1 MTDDDLRAIKNA
13 TIKDRLAFPSLTV
26 SLLVMSVLIVSVI
39 LSEFVL
45 PSIPIDA
52 ETFFVIYVIME
63 ILRIS
68 VCLIIFSAR
77 WVTRR
82 FGMDTQSYLIGLIFL
97 SIAIFYTF
105 RLLTNLTRP
114 TLSLVES
121 TASVYYLRTIA
132 RATIAFALLFIAFI
146 PYNRAISTRAVRAS
160 LVLLVV
166 YVSTVGAL
174 VYLLGDN
181 STQSSTSIADSEK
194 IALSACM
201 IIAFLAAG
209 YQYNRIGRAYNDP
222 TFLILSMAMFLSIA
236 ADIAYLLF
244 SSTND
249 AQKVIGDVVRFCTF
263 IILYIALVQT
273 AFRKPFELLE
283 GAKKQAEVS
292 ISDLTKR
299 KRAEE
304 RLDLS
309 MQAGEIGAWEL
320 NLKNGTAWRSLR
332 HDQIFGYEALL
343 PEWTQETFYKHVVQ
357 EDLPQVKEKFQKAMS
372 TASDWD
378 FECRIKR
385 RDGVERWIKAHGK
398 PKRNET
404 NEPELMFGVVED
416 ITGRK
421 QLEESLLEANKNAD
435 ERMRELMAFYHLAE
449 TITKD
454 NITLEEVY
462 QELVGVLPESWQ
474 YPEVTCARI
483 VFGGEEFRTK
493 NYRESAWKQSASIK
507 VNKVARGTIEICYL
521 EERPEEDEGPFLK
534 EERLLIDAIAERV
547 GRVTERRLAE
557 HRLTESNK
565 ELDAFSYSVSHDL
578 RAPLRSMDGFS
589 KVLLEDHADRIDD
602 VGKDY
607 LKRIRA
613 ASQLMGQLID
623 DLLKLSRISRSEMRV
638 ETVDLSELGREIAAQ
653 LRNSSPGRNVEF
665 VIADGLVA
673 RGDPHLL
680 KIAID
685 NLMGNAWKF
694 TSRHPAARIEFGQD
708 QTDGKKAF
716 FVRDDGAGFDMAY
729 VGKMFAPFQRL
740 HSSDEFPGTG
750 VGLVTV
756 KRIIDRHGGMIWAE
770 GAVEKGATF
779 HFTMDNR
786 GSNRR
791 SHISGDEG
799 GERNGE

>member
-105 RLLTNLTRP
+105 RLLTNLTSP

-209 YQYNRIGRAYNDP
+209 YQYNRIGMAYNNP

-263 IILYIALVQT
+263 IILYTALVQT
-273 AFRKPFELLE
+273 AFRKPLELLE

-332 HDQIFGYEALL
+332 HDLIFGYEALL
-343 PEWTQETFYKHVVQ
+343 PEWTMEIFYKHVVQ

-385 RDGVERWIKAHGK
+385 RDGVERWIKVHGK

-404 NEPELMFGVVED
+404 NEPELMFGFVED

-421 QLEESLLEANKNAD
+421 QLEESLREASK
-435 ERMRELMAFYHLAE
+435 
-449 TITKD
+449 
-454 NITLEEVY
+454 
-462 QELVGVLPESWQ
+462 
-474 YPEVTCARI
+474 
-483 VFGGEEFRTK
+483 
-493 NYRESAWKQSASIK
+493 
-507 VNKVARGTIEICYL
+507 
-521 EERPEEDEGPFLK
+521 
-534 EERLLIDAIAERV
+534 
-547 GRVTERRLAE
+547 
-557 HRLTESNK
+557 RLTESNK

-653 LRNSSPGRNVEF
+653 LRNSSPDRNVEF

-694 TSRHPAARIEFGQD
+694 TGRHPAARIEFGQD
-708 QTDGKKAF
+708 KTDGKKTF

-740 HSSDEFPGTG
+740 HSSDEFPGSG
-750 VGLVTV
+750 IGLATV
-756 KRIIDRHGGMIWAE
+756 RRIIGRHGGMIWAE

-779 HFTMDNR
+779 HFTLDN
-786 GSNRR
+786 
-791 SHISGDEG
+791 
-799 GERNGE
+799 